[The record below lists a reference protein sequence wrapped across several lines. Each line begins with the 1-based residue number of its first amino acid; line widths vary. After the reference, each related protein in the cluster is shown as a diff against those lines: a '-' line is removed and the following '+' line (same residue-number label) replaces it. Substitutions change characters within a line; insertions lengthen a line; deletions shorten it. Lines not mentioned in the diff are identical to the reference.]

1 MQNRRDFFKTAA
13 GAAAG
18 AFVFGGQ
25 ALGAQA
31 PAAVARRRVM
41 IGGKR
46 VRVVDVHHHW
56 DMPIPLE
63 VVKGTPYEE
72 RAKGP
77 GLEERIAVLDK
88 MGIDT
93 ALISV
98 NDFWWWDIKDQG
110 LAKTICTVHND
121 TLAKWHQMHP
131 DRLFGMASV
140 PLQFP
145 QLAVDMMQD
154 AVNRQG
160 ARCVAVGGHV
170 GGESL
175 SAPKYDMFWAK
186 AAEMGQLVFMHPNGS
201 ANIIKEGGLAGR
213 GGLGNI
219 VGNPLETTVF
229 LSHLIF
235 DGTFDKFPTLKVGGA
250 HAGGYLPSYLG
261 RTEVACQRQGQTCI
275 IKKKPSDYM
284 RSNILADTMVFSEE
298 GVRHL
303 VAEMGVGQVVF
314 GTDIPFNW
322 PVNVDLIVD
331 SKSLSNADKEA
342 ILGGNLIRL
351 LKLPSAS

>member
-1 MQNRRDFFKTAA
+1 MPNRRHFFKTAA

-18 AFVFGGQ
+18 AFLLGRN

-31 PAAVARRRVM
+31 PAAGVRRQVT

-56 DMPIPLE
+56 DMPLPLE
-63 VVKGTPYEE
+63 IVKGTPYEE
-72 RAKGP
+72 HTKGA
-77 GLEERIAVLDK
+77 GLDDRVAVLDK

-93 ALISV
+93 ALVSV

-110 LAKTICTVHND
+110 LAKAICTHHND

-131 DRLFGMASV
+131 DRLYGMASV
-140 PLQFP
+140 PMQFP
-145 QLAVDMMQD
+145 ELAAQMLQD
-154 AVNRQG
+154 AVTRQG
-160 ARCVAVGGHV
+160 ARCVTVGGHV
-170 GGESL
+170 QGESL
-175 SAPKYDMFWAK
+175 SAPKYDVFWAK

-229 LSHLIF
+229 LSRLIF
-235 DGTFDKFPTLKVGGA
+235 DGTFDKFPALKVGGA

-261 RTEVACQRQGQTCI
+261 RTEVACQRQGQNCI

-284 RSNILADTMVFSEE
+284 HSNVIADTMVFSEE
-298 GVRHL
+298 GLRHL

-322 PVNVDLIVD
+322 PVNVDLVVD

-342 ILGGNLIRL
+342 ILGGNLVRL
-351 LKLPSAS
+351 LKLS